1 MRLVVLHGRAAAGKL
16 TVARELSGL
25 VGYPVFHNHLV
36 VDLLT
41 GVFPFGSPP
50 FVELRE
56 RWWLDVFDGA
66 ARADR
71 SLIFTFAPEATVRP
85 GFPGRVDQTVEA
97 AGGTVS
103 WVRLRVSDHEQERRV
118 ALPGRR
124 EFHKLADVATLR
136 QVASASAL
144 AGRAVEEPPVD
155 LDVDSELHPPADAA
169 GLIVARLSLVAQPAA
184 ERYPEV

>member
-41 GVFPFGSPP
+41 GVFPFGSAP

-56 RWWLDVFDGA
+56 RWWLDVFDRA

-85 GFPGRVDQTVEA
+85 GFPGRVDETVEA

-103 WVRLRVSDHEQERRV
+103 WVRLRVSEREQERRV

-136 QVASASAL
+136 RLAAASA
-144 AGRAVEEPPVD
+144 GPAVEEPPVN
-155 LDVDSELHPPADAA
+155 LDIDTELHPPAEAT
-169 GLIVARLSLVAQPAA
+169 GLIVAQLGLVAQPAA
-184 ERYPEV
+184 ERYPEG

>member
-41 GVFPFGSPP
+41 GIFPFGSAP
-50 FVELRE
+50 FVGLRE

-71 SLIFTFAPEATVRP
+71 SLIFTFAPEATVLP
-85 GFPGRVDQTVEA
+85 GFPARVDQTVGA
-97 AGGTVS
+97 AGGSVS
-103 WVRLRVSDHEQERRV
+103 WVRLRVSDAEQERRV
-118 ALPGRR
+118 TLPGRR
-124 EFHKLADVATLR
+124 EFHKLADVDTLR
-136 QVASASAL
+136 RATAASAGPA
-144 AGRAVEEPPVD
+144 AEEPPVD
-155 LDVDSELHPPADAA
+155 LDLDTEHHPPADAA
-169 GLIVARLSLVAQPAA
+169 RLIVARLGLVAQPAA
-184 ERYPEV
+184 ERYPPV